1 MQTLSEQILSH
12 AVGQPVEAGD
22 LTVVEVSRA
31 MTVDSLAPEV
41 IHVLESELDQSRL
54 PHPERCAIFVDHVA
68 PASNLATAEGQ
79 IKARRFAEEQGI
91 EAFYDAGRG
100 ICHQL
105 MVEEHLVRPGAVA
118 VGSDSHSTTY
128 GAVTAFGTGMGT
140 TDVALAFATGRTWM
154 RVPETVRVDL
164 VGELPPY
171 ADAKDVAL
179 HLLSRV
185 RADGFTYRAVEF
197 HGAETLSLGSRMT
210 LCSMTTEMGAKAG
223 IIAPDEQ
230 TAAYHPVPDW
240 LSVQD
245 GARYLETL
253 TVDLA
258 ALGPLVAVSPRVD
271 DVAPARDLEDV
282 HVDQVF
288 LGTCTNGR
296 LQDLQAAAEIMR
308 DRHVAPGVRMIVI
321 PASHRVLQEAT
332 EDGTLAVLLAA
343 GATIGPAGCGPCIGR
358 HLGVLG
364 SGEVCLSTGNRNF
377 TGRMGAP
384 SAEIYLG
391 SPQVAAATAVR
402 GVITDPRTLTDTQG
416 KASR

>member
-12 AVGQPVEAGD
+12 AAGHPVEAGD
-22 LTVVEVSRA
+22 LTVVEISRA

-41 IHVLESELDQSRL
+41 IHVLASELGQSQL
-54 PHPERCAIFVDHVA
+54 PYPERCAIFVDHVA

-79 IKARRFAEEQGI
+79 IKARRFAEAQGI

-105 MVEEHLVRPGAVA
+105 MVEEHLVHPGEVA

-140 TDVALAFATGRTWM
+140 TDIALAFATGRTWM
-154 RVPETVRVDL
+154 RVPETVRVNL
-164 VGELPPY
+164 VGTLPPQV
-171 ADAKDVAL
+171 DAKDVAL

-185 RADGFTYRAVEF
+185 QADGFTYRAVEF
-197 HGAETLSLGSRMT
+197 HGAEALSLGSRMT
-210 LCSMTTEMGAKAG
+210 LSSMTTEMGAKAG
-223 IIAPDEQ
+223 IIAPDAQ
-230 TAAYHPVPDW
+230 TASYHPVPDW
-240 LSVQD
+240 LRVRE
-245 GARYLETL
+245 GASYLDEL
-253 TVDLA
+253 TVDLST
-258 ALGPLVAVSPRVD
+258 LEPVVAVSPRVD
-271 DVAPARDLEDV
+271 DIVPAGALADV

-296 LQDLQAAAEIMR
+296 LQDLHAAADLMR
-308 DRHVAPGVRMIVI
+308 DREIAPGVRMIVI

-332 EDGTLAVLLAA
+332 EDGTLATLLAA

-391 SPQVAAATAVR
+391 SPQVAAATALR
-402 GVITDPRTLTDTQG
+402 GVITDPRTLI
-416 KASR
+416 

>member
-12 AVGQPVEAGD
+12 ASGHPVEAGD

-41 IHVLESELDQSRL
+41 IHVLESELAQSRL

-79 IKARRFAEEQGI
+79 IRARRFAEAQGI

-105 MVEEHLVRPGAVA
+105 MVEEHLVHPGAVA

-128 GAVTAFGTGMGT
+128 GAVAAFGTGMGT
-140 TDVALAFATGRTWM
+140 TDIALAFATGRTWM
-154 RVPETVRVDL
+154 RVPETVRVNL
-164 VGELPPY
+164 VGTLPPQV
-171 ADAKDVAL
+171 DAKDVAL

-197 HGAETLSLGSRMT
+197 HGADALSLGSRMT

-223 IIAPDEQ
+223 LIAPDAL
-230 TAAYHPVPDW
+230 TASYHPVPEW
-240 LSVQD
+240 LRVEE
-245 GARYLETL
+245 GANYLDEL
-253 TVDLA
+253 TVDLST
-258 ALGPLVAVSPRVD
+258 LEPVVAVSPRVD
-271 DVAPARDLEDV
+271 DVVPARALENV
-282 HVDQVF
+282 QVDQVF

-296 LQDLQAAAEIMR
+296 LQDLQAAAEIMQ

-321 PASHRVLQEAT
+321 PASHRVLREAT

-384 SAEIYLG
+384 SAEIYLA
-391 SPQVAAATAVR
+391 SPQVAAATALR
-402 GVITDPRTLTDTQG
+402 GVIADPRTLVETN
-416 KASR
+416 